1 MRIRGSSLF
10 IETLCRGF
18 HRVNSAPASES
29 EPHGL
34 ASWRFKLLSGYGMNK
49 AAMEKIDPQQ
59 DHLRL
64 YRFNLGQ
71 QVLFRGKPYIVR
83 RRTTL
88 ASGEAAVVLQG
99 ETDQFVIGAERFLAE
114 VEPKV

>member
-1 MRIRGSSLF
+1 M
-10 IETLCRGF
+10 
-18 HRVNSAPASES
+18 
-29 EPHGL
+29 
-34 ASWRFKLLSGYGMNK
+34 KQ
-49 AAMEKIDPQQ
+49 AAMEKIDPQP

-71 QVLFRGKPYIVR
+71 QVRFRGKPYILR

-99 ETDQFVIGAERFLAE
+99 ETDQFVIGAARFLAE

>member
-1 MRIRGSSLF
+1 M
-10 IETLCRGF
+10 
-18 HRVNSAPASES
+18 S
-29 EPHGL
+29 EPAWTAYCGL
-34 ASWRFKLLSGYGMNK
+34 SFREGYGMNK
-49 AAMEKIDPQQ
+49 AAMEKIDPQE

-71 QVLFRGKPYIVR
+71 QVLFRGKPYILR

-99 ETDQFVIGAERFLAE
+99 EADQFVIGAARFLAG
-114 VEPKV
+114 VEQKV